1 MVNGSRIIGPS
12 IGGVLIAAVGEG
24 WCFMADAV
32 SYVFVVASL
41 LLMRL
46 PAGEPR
52 TGQGDLLDELRDG
65 WRYVRGSLPIRTAL
79 IVLALVSTMA
89 MPYTVLMPAFVD
101 SVLHRGA
108 NALGVLMAAS
118 GVGALA
124 AGMYLASRRSVVGL
138 GRVVMYAT
146 LTFGVAL
153 MAFAFAGTFWIAL
166 AVLPLVGGAFMMQ
179 MAATNTVLQT
189 LVDDKLRGRVMAFY
203 TMAFFGTA
211 PIGSLLAGV
220 AADRFGLRWTI
231 ASGGVVCVACGL
243 WFASRLPSL
252 RAIVHP
258 IYVQRGILPPTVV
271 DTGAKT
277 L

>member
-1 MVNGSRIIGPS
+1 
-12 IGGVLIAAVGEG
+12 
-24 WCFMADAV
+24 
-32 SYVFVVASL
+32 
-41 LLMRL
+41 
-46 PAGEPR
+46 
-52 TGQGDLLDELRDG
+52 
-65 WRYVRGSLPIRTAL
+65 
-79 IVLALVSTMA
+79 
-89 MPYTVLMPAFVD
+89 
-101 SVLHRGA
+101 
-108 NALGVLMAAS
+108 
-118 GVGALA
+118 
-124 AGMYLASRRSVVGL
+124 
-138 GRVVMYAT
+138 
-146 LTFGVAL
+146 
-153 MAFAFAGTFWIAL
+153 
-166 AVLPLVGGAFMMQ
+166 
-179 MAATNTVLQT
+179 
-189 LVDDKLRGRVMAFY
+189 MAFY